1 MIRNHHPRKNTC
13 LHLFLQCFT
22 LTTSRMSFLITSPKK
37 SAPSETNFLHQIQL
51 LALIPLSLKTL
62 AKFWACHW
70 WNCLKH
76 HQQCTC
82 QVLWTRSHSHH
93 TPLWKPWHL
102 LANHHEHHQHISY
115 HWHCTTWS
123 EDSHR
128 QTSTEKAITW
138 QNCFEKLPP
147 YFSNLPFLSRILE
160 IVVLHKFK
168 GVGVGIKLK
177 CMENK
182 K

>member
-1 MIRNHHPRKNTC
+1 MIRNHHSRKNTC
-13 LHLFLQCFT
+13 LHLFLQRLT
-22 LTTSRMSFLITSPKK
+22 LTTYRMSFVITSPKK
-37 SAPSETNFLHQIQL
+37 SAPSETTFLHQIQM

-82 QVLWTRSHSHH
+82 QVLWTRSHFHH
-93 TPLWKPWHL
+93 TPLWKPWHP

-115 HWHCTTWS
+115 HCQCTTWS

-128 QTSTEKAITW
+128 QTSRKSHHMT
-138 QNCFEKLPP
+138 KLFWKTTALFLTFHFCPKSSKKTTSATT
-147 YFSNLPFLSRILE
+147 FSQPIE
-160 IVVLHKFK
+160 QDT
-168 GVGVGIKLK
+168 G
-177 CMENK
+177 
-182 K
+182 